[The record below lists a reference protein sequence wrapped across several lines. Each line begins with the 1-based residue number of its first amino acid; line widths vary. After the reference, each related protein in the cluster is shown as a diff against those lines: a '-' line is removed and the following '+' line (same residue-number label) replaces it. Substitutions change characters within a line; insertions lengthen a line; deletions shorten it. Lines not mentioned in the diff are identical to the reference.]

1 MKKENVFQLLAA
13 LGVLLGVLSWQF
25 VYKSYVEKTET
36 VEAENEELQQVVNRL
51 EILDAKKDQ
60 YIADTERMN
69 REVQDIIN
77 EFPAGVQVEDM
88 IMYLY
93 NMELVDANDVS
104 VSAVNM
110 GTEVPVIYPG
120 STSFDG
126 YEATDDGIGMITRQ
140 STVTFTT
147 TNNGLKNVLNYVYG
161 ISTRKSVS
169 NVNLTVTDM
178 GYLQGTMLLDFYYL
192 YGVEQPYV
200 VTDIFGV
207 PTGTDNFF
215 GARNG
220 SAVQETNDAEEEEQ
234 EAENEENAPAA
245 NTPAPAPAAN
255 TPAPAE
261 NTPAPAPEPAPTPEP
276 APAPAENAGE

>member
-13 LGVLLGVLSWQF
+13 LGVLLGVLSWQI
-25 VYKSYVEKTET
+25 VYKSYVEKTEV
-36 VEAENEELQQVVNRL
+36 VEAENEELQKVVNRL
-51 EILDAKKDQ
+51 EILDARKAE
-60 YIADTERMN
+60 YIANTEQMHQ
-69 REVQDIIN
+69 EGEEIIHN
-77 EFPAGVQVEDM
+77 FPAGVQVEDM
-88 IMYLY
+88 IMYLD

-120 STSFDG
+120 TTTFDG

-169 NVNLTVTDM
+169 NVNLTVTDA

-192 YGVEQPYV
+192 YGEEQPYV
-200 VTDIFGV
+200 VTDILGV

-215 GARNG
+215 GVRNG
-220 SAVQETNDAEEEEQ
+220 SQVQETNDAEEADQEEG
-234 EAENEENAPAA
+234 NEENTQAA
-245 NTPAPAPAAN
+245 
-255 TPAPAE
+255 AE
-261 NTPAPAPEPAPTPEP
+261 NTQATD
-276 APAPAENAGE
+276 ENAGE